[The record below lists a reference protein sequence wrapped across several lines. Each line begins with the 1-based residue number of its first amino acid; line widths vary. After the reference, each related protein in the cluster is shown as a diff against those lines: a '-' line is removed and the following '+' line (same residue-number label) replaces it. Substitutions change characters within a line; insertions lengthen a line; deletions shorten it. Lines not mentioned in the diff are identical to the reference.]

1 MVYLIPDATGQVFT
15 ISEGSSVSNTSL
27 RTAWGSLN
35 CNTLNSPV
43 TGFCKG
49 TLSVQGVSGT
59 GNAACLFSLGTNS
72 KDLIFCS
79 AQNPSDKRSSITI
92 MAGTSARSVLAL
104 SASFLGLPAGTGNG
118 TIPVTVQ
125 NLTARPISTLSL
137 STAPSL
143 PFSQPGSLAG
153 SVTAP
158 FSSGGACGTTL
169 PAFSSCI
176 INVSYSP
183 STQQA
188 NGDTFRLAYDNGVS
202 TPNATVSL
210 LASRGLSSIAVT
222 APSFAPGSTGQATVT
237 ATFANGSTQDI
248 TQLTSFVS
256 SSSSV
261 TVSNTSGTAG
271 QLSSS
276 NSTSSSLTATFGDVT
291 SSTTVT
297 VATGGPPSINVSI
310 NFSTNQTVITPSS
323 GSATTTSAQT
333 SMSSLLALAAVGSSD
348 ISSLTISGSG
358 TFTLDVVPS
367 QIIGDLTINSGSTLT
382 GQAFAFY
389 KNTATAAPNAGA
401 TPTWDVFSLDP
412 SPEPR
417 CPATPNGNG
426 RLILSLSGTL
436 TVNSGGSISMD
447 GKGYLGGGY
456 GPGQS
461 GQSRSHGFSHHGYG
475 AGGAGRYSGGGASY
489 GTVGGGTAGSTTYGA
504 SDFWIKLYLGAGGA
518 GAPDYELGGYGGG
531 AISICAATIT
541 NNGTITA
548 RGTKPNWSGGG
559 GSGGTIYLNAT
570 DTLSNAG
577 TITTQ
582 GGTNS
587 TSTNIGGNGRLKLL
601 GATVTNSGTKVG
613 VE

>member
-1 MVYLIPDATGQVFT
+1 LTQSLY
-15 ISEGSSVSNTSL
+15 GSTS
-27 RTAWGSLN
+27 
-35 CNTLNSPV
+35 TLTV
-43 TGFCKG
+43 G
-49 TLSVQGVSGT
+49 
-59 GNAACLFSLGTNS
+59 
-72 KDLIFCS
+72 
-79 AQNPSDKRSSITI
+79 SIT
-92 MAGTSARSVLAL
+92 
-104 SASFLGLPAGTGNG
+104 N
-118 TIPVTVQ
+118 
-125 NLTARPISTLSL
+125 
-137 STAPSL
+137 
-143 PFSQPGSLAG
+143 
-153 SVTAP
+153 
-158 FSSGGACGTTL
+158 
-169 PAFSSCI
+169 
-176 INVSYSP
+176 
-183 STQQA
+183 
-188 NGDTFRLAYDNGVS
+188 
-202 TPNATVSL
+202 
-210 LASRGLSSIAVT
+210 
-222 APSFAPGSTGQATVT
+222 
-237 ATFANGSTQDI
+237 I
-248 TQLTSFVS
+248 TQL
-256 SSSSV
+256 
-261 TVSNTSGTAG
+261 
-271 QLSSS
+271 
-276 NSTSSSLTATFGDVT
+276 
-291 SSTTVT
+291 
-297 VATGGPPSINVSI
+297 
-310 NFSTNQTVITPSS
+310 
-323 GSATTTSAQT
+323 
-333 SMSSLLALAAVGSSD
+333 LAAVGSD
-348 ISSLTISGSG
+348 RPPFTLSGTG
-358 TFTLDVVPS
+358 TFTFDQAYSPTQGFMDLTVGNGQTVVMNYVPS
-367 QIIGDLTINSGSTLT
+367 GLRDVTVNSGGMLT

-401 TPTWDVFSLDP
+401 TPTWDVFSLSP